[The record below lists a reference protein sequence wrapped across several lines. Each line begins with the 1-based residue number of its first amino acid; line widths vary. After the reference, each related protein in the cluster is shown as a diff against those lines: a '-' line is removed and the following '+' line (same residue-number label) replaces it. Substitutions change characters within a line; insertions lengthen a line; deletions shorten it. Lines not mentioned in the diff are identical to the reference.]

1 MPTNNNIRL
10 LSSRAPWRSKLARRI
25 NPLPGPLR
33 LLLLVLFASFLGSIP
48 VHASDVSLPSS
59 WYRSSFAIAD
69 FDGDGR
75 PNLATVQPTWNS
87 SSLSIYRV
95 QVQMGDGGL
104 QSTDFVGPTGGIR
117 IAARDVNG
125 DAIPDL
131 IVSSPW
137 REEPVGVL
145 LNDGRGAFSPVDPT
159 SFPGAFSRS
168 KNTVDGNLTYHKD
181 TVAIPSQPPVGEFS
195 ESKYL
200 LHPRP
205 AACSIPVACSV
216 AFLSALLVS
225 LPERAPPTP
234 SLA

>member
-1 MPTNNNIRL
+1 MGNNMRL
-10 LSSRAPWRSKLARRI
+10 LFSRAPWQSKPARQI
-25 NPLPGPLR
+25 NPLLGSLR
-33 LLLLVLFASFLGSIP
+33 LFLLVLLASFLGSIP
-48 VHASDVSLPSS
+48 VHASDSSLPAS

-69 FDGDGR
+69 FDNDGR
-75 PNLATVQPTWNS
+75 QNLAIVQLTSNS

-95 QVQMGDGGL
+95 QVQLGDGGL
-104 QSTDFVGPTGGIR
+104 RSTDFVAPSGGIR
-117 IAARDVNG
+117 IAALDVNR

-131 IVSSPW
+131 IVSSAW
-137 REEPVGVL
+137 GEEPIGVL
-145 LNDGRGAFSPVDPT
+145 LNDGRGAFSSVDPS

-168 KNTVDGNLTYHKD
+168 KSSLNSDLPSYKETVT
-181 TVAIPSQPPVGEFS
+181 IPTQSPVGEFS

-205 AACSIPVACSV
+205 AAGSILEAHSA

-234 SLA
+234 SRA